1 MPLLMSNPKKNGEP
15 LNHMLW
21 KEELAGDDD
30 ESIYIMKVL
39 KVCKITCFNKT
50 LGTSKIYSLMAPFHN
65 TNNKHTFNYLI
76 IKNIYK
82 NF

>member
-30 ESIYIMKVL
+30 ESIYNES
-39 KVCKITCFNKT
+39 TQ
-50 LGTSKIYSLMAPFHN
+50 SL
-65 TNNKHTFNYLI
+65 
-76 IKNIYK
+76 
-82 NF
+82 